1 MPRPA
6 LAAVVLAG
14 FSCVAAL
21 APPAAAAEPTPEQR
35 QQIEQVIRDYL
46 TKNPEVLIEALQAAE
61 RKMKDQ
67 QDERAR
73 EAVAAQ
79 RDELVNDPA
88 APVGGNPKGDVTIV
102 EFFDYRC
109 PYCKQVE
116 PTLEALVKEDGKLRI
131 VYKEYPILGPESVLA
146 TRVALAAFK
155 QGARQYGRFHG
166 AMMNAKGQIT
176 EEVILK
182 IAADAGLDMAK
193 IKSDMTAPEVEAA
206 IKRNYGLAAA
216 LNVHG
221 TPAFIVGDAIAPG
234 AVDLD
239 TLRKMVADAR
249 KSG

>member
-6 LAAVVLAG
+6 LAAIVLAG
-14 FSCVAAL
+14 LSCLAAF
-21 APPAAAAEPTPEQR
+21 APPAVAAEPTPEQR

-61 RKMKDQ
+61 QKVKEQ
-67 QDERAR
+67 QEERAR
-73 EAVAAQ
+73 AAVAAR
-79 RDELVNDPA
+79 RDELINDPA

-116 PTLEALVKEDGKLRI
+116 PTLAALLKEDAKLRI
-131 VYKEYPILGPESVLA
+131 VYKEFPILGPESVIA
-146 TRVALAAFK
+146 SRVALAALK
-155 QGARQYGRFHG
+155 QGPGRYERFHS

-176 EEVILK
+176 EEVVLK
-182 IAADAGLDMAK
+182 VAADAGLDMAK
-193 IKSDMTAPEVEAA
+193 IKSDMTAPEIEAV
-206 IKRNYGLAAA
+206 IKRNYALAEA
-216 LNVHG
+216 LNVRG
-221 TPAFIVGDAIAPG
+221 TPAFIIGDTIAPG
-234 AVDLD
+234 AIDLD